1 MNSDTSMPSP
11 ESVHISVLLNEA
23 VDALA
28 PKAGGRYLD
37 GTVGMGGHSFAIM
50 ERTGG
55 EGFLCGLD
63 RDTQALELAR
73 IRLAP
78 FGDRVHLVH
87 TRYSEFEAALDGI
100 GWDAVD
106 GALIDIGV
114 SSLQIDSAER
124 GFSFSSD
131 GPLDM
136 RMDRDSEELPV
147 SRLVNRAKLE
157 DLKDIIERYGED
169 PQAGRIA
176 RAIVEARVRKP
187 IETTGELVDVIK
199 KAGLVTETP
208 VIITNQDDFQADV
221 EGNLPR
227 DIKRGDI
234 GSTSAAYAV
243 GHLGHVQVGSKK
255 YAGFDEDFATVNP
268 YLGSDGVKPFI
279 DVCKEENKGLFI
291 LVKTSNPSSGEFQDR
306 LIDGRPLYE
315 WVGEKVAEWGKDH
328 MGKEY
333 SYIGAVV
340 GATYPEMGKVLR
352 KLMPKTFILVPGY
365 GAQGGKGADL
375 VHFFNE
381 DGLGAI
387 VNSSRGIIAA
397 YKQEAYAEFGE
408 LNYADASRKAVEV
421 MIEDI
426 SGALKNR

>member
-1 MNSDTSMPSP
+1 MPSP

-187 IETTGELVDVIK
+187 IETTGELAALVERAYPAAWRA
-199 KAGLVTETP
+199 KARRHPATRTFQALRMAVNDELGELRRFLDNILAYLP
-208 VIITNQDDFQADV
+208 IGGRLAIITFHSLEDRMVKQAMRHWA
-221 EGNLPR
+221 EGCRCPR
-227 DIKRGDI
+227 
-234 GSTSAAYAV
+234 
-243 GHLGHVQVGSKK
+243 HVPVCVCHHQPEVRILFKK
-255 YAGFDEDFATVNP
+255 PVTATPEELAVNP
-268 YLGSDGVKPFI
+268 R
-279 DVCKEENKGLFI
+279 
-291 LVKTSNPSSGEFQDR
+291 SSSA
-306 LIDGRPLYE
+306 
-315 WVGEKVAEWGKDH
+315 K
-328 MGKEY
+328 
-333 SYIGAVV
+333 
-340 GATYPEMGKVLR
+340 LR
-352 KLMPKTFILVPGY
+352 
-365 GAQGGKGADL
+365 
-375 VHFFNE
+375 
-381 DGLGAI
+381 
-387 VNSSRGIIAA
+387 
-397 YKQEAYAEFGE
+397 
-408 LNYADASRKAVEV
+408 AVEK
-421 MIEDI
+421 IAEAT
-426 SGALKNR
+426 GA

>member
-63 RDTQALELAR
+63 RDRQALELAR

-147 SRLVNRAKLE
+147 SRLVNRAKLGGSE
-157 DLKDIIERYGED
+157 GHHRTLRGRS
-169 PQAGRIA
+169 AGRAYRAGHRGGAGAQAHRNHRGTGGSWWSAPIRRAWRAKA
-176 RAIVEARVRKP
+176 RNHPATRTFQALRMAVNDEI
-187 IETTGELVDVIK
+187 GELERFLDAILGRLKPGGRVAVISFHSLEDRVVK
-199 KAGLVTETP
+199 HRMKAWAQGCICPKHIPVCVCHHAPEALLVTQKP
-208 VIITNQDDFQADV
+208 VCPSERELMLNPRAGSAKLRVAEKLDPHARQAD
-221 EGNLPR
+221 
-227 DIKRGDI
+227 
-234 GSTSAAYAV
+234 
-243 GHLGHVQVGSKK
+243 
-255 YAGFDEDFATVNP
+255 ED
-268 YLGSDGVKPFI
+268 
-279 DVCKEENKGLFI
+279 
-291 LVKTSNPSSGEFQDR
+291 SGEEAAR
-306 LIDGRPLYE
+306 LRYEAKRAARLARHGRE
-315 WVGEKVAEWGKDH
+315 GRERA
-328 MGKEY
+328 
-333 SYIGAVV
+333 
-340 GATYPEMGKVLR
+340 
-352 KLMPKTFILVPGY
+352 
-365 GAQGGKGADL
+365 
-375 VHFFNE
+375 
-381 DGLGAI
+381 
-387 VNSSRGIIAA
+387 
-397 YKQEAYAEFGE
+397 
-408 LNYADASRKAVEV
+408 
-421 MIEDI
+421 
-426 SGALKNR
+426 

>member
-1 MNSDTSMPSP
+1 MPSP

-187 IETTGELVDVIK
+187 IETTGELAALVERAYPAAWRAKARNHPATRTFQALRMAVNDEIGELERFLDAILGRLKPGGRVAVISFHSLEDRVVK
-199 KAGLVTETP
+199 HRMKAWAQGCICPKHIPVCVCHHAPEALLVTPKP
-208 VIITNQDDFQADV
+208 VCPSERELMLN
-221 EGNLPR
+221 PR
-227 DIKRGDI
+227 A
-234 GSTSAAYAV
+234 GSAKLRVAEKLDPHAR
-243 GHLGHVQVGSKK
+243 K
-255 YAGFDEDFATVNP
+255 ADED
-268 YLGSDGVKPFI
+268 
-279 DVCKEENKGLFI
+279 
-291 LVKTSNPSSGEFQDR
+291 SGEEAAR
-306 LIDGRPLYE
+306 LRYE
-315 WVGEKVAEWGKDH
+315 AK
-328 MGKEY
+328 
-333 SYIGAVV
+333 
-340 GATYPEMGKVLR
+340 R
-352 KLMPKTFILVPGY
+352 
-365 GAQGGKGADL
+365 
-375 VHFFNE
+375 
-381 DGLGAI
+381 
-387 VNSSRGIIAA
+387 AA
-397 YKQEAYAEFGE
+397 RLARA
-408 LNYADASRKAVEV
+408 
-421 MIEDI
+421 
-426 SGALKNR
+426 

>member
-176 RAIVEARVRKP
+176 RAIVEARV
-187 IETTGELVDVIK
+187 
-199 KAGLVTETP
+199 
-208 VIITNQDDFQADV
+208 
-221 EGNLPR
+221 
-227 DIKRGDI
+227 
-234 GSTSAAYAV
+234 
-243 GHLGHVQVGSKK
+243 
-255 YAGFDEDFATVNP
+255 
-268 YLGSDGVKPFI
+268 
-279 DVCKEENKGLFI
+279 
-291 LVKTSNPSSGEFQDR
+291 
-306 LIDGRPLYE
+306 
-315 WVGEKVAEWGKDH
+315 
-328 MGKEY
+328 
-333 SYIGAVV
+333 
-340 GATYPEMGKVLR
+340 
-352 KLMPKTFILVPGY
+352 PKTPGN
-365 GAQGGKGADL
+365 K
-375 VHFFNE
+375 
-381 DGLGAI
+381 
-387 VNSSRGIIAA
+387 
-397 YKQEAYAEFGE
+397 
-408 LNYADASRKAVEV
+408 
-421 MIEDI
+421 
-426 SGALKNR
+426 

>member
-187 IETTGELVDVIK
+187 IETTGELAALVERAYPAAWRAK
-199 KAGLVTETP
+199 ARNHPATRGSGGETPHEGMGAGLHLP
-208 VIITNQDDFQADV
+208 QAHPRVRVPSCAGSPACDP
-221 EGNLPR
+221 EARLPFR
-227 DIKRGDI
+227 TGAHAQPPRGQRQ
-234 GSTSAAYAV
+234 AA
-243 GHLGHVQVGSKK
+243 
-255 YAGFDEDFATVNP
+255 
-268 YLGSDGVKPFI
+268 
-279 DVCKEENKGLFI
+279 C
-291 LVKTSNPSSGEFQDR
+291 
-306 LIDGRPLYE
+306 
-315 WVGEKVAEWGKDH
+315 
-328 MGKEY
+328 
-333 SYIGAVV
+333 
-340 GATYPEMGKVLR
+340 
-352 KLMPKTFILVPGY
+352 
-365 GAQGGKGADL
+365 GGKTG
-375 VHFFNE
+375 
-381 DGLGAI
+381 
-387 VNSSRGIIAA
+387 SSCP
-397 YKQEAYAEFGE
+397 
-408 LNYADASRKAVEV
+408 
-421 MIEDI
+421 
-426 SGALKNR
+426 SGR

>member
-1 MNSDTSMPSP
+1 MPSP

-136 RMDRDSEELPV
+136 R
-147 SRLVNRAKLE
+147 AW
-157 DLKDIIERYGED
+157 
-169 PQAGRIA
+169 
-176 RAIVEARVRKP
+176 
-187 IETTGELVDVIK
+187 TVI
-199 KAGLVTETP
+199 
-208 VIITNQDDFQADV
+208 
-221 EGNLPR
+221 PR
-227 DIKRGDI
+227 NCR
-234 GSTSAAYAV
+234 
-243 GHLGHVQVGSKK
+243 
-255 YAGFDEDFATVNP
+255 
-268 YLGSDGVKPFI
+268 
-279 DVCKEENKGLFI
+279 
-291 LVKTSNPSSGEFQDR
+291 
-306 LIDGRPLYE
+306 
-315 WVGEKVAEWGKDH
+315 
-328 MGKEY
+328 
-333 SYIGAVV
+333 
-340 GATYPEMGKVLR
+340 
-352 KLMPKTFILVPGY
+352 
-365 GAQGGKGADL
+365 
-375 VHFFNE
+375 
-381 DGLGAI
+381 
-387 VNSSRGIIAA
+387 
-397 YKQEAYAEFGE
+397 
-408 LNYADASRKAVEV
+408 
-421 MIEDI
+421 
-426 SGALKNR
+426 

>member
-136 RMDRDSEELPV
+136 RMDRQQALSAWDV
-147 SRLVNRAKLE
+147 VNTWSRE
-157 DLKDIIERYGED
+157 DIRHILFEYGEERYAPPCESG
-169 PQAGRIA
+169 QA
-176 RAIVEARVRKP
+176 
-187 IETTGELVDVIK
+187 
-199 KAGLVTETP
+199 
-208 VIITNQDDFQADV
+208 
-221 EGNLPR
+221 
-227 DIKRGDI
+227 
-234 GSTSAAYAV
+234 
-243 GHLGHVQVGSKK
+243 
-255 YAGFDEDFATVNP
+255 
-268 YLGSDGVKPFI
+268 
-279 DVCKEENKGLFI
+279 
-291 LVKTSNPSSGEFQDR
+291 
-306 LIDGRPLYE
+306 
-315 WVGEKVAEWGKDH
+315 
-328 MGKEY
+328 
-333 SYIGAVV
+333 
-340 GATYPEMGKVLR
+340 
-352 KLMPKTFILVPGY
+352 
-365 GAQGGKGADL
+365 
-375 VHFFNE
+375 
-381 DGLGAI
+381 
-387 VNSSRGIIAA
+387 
-397 YKQEAYAEFGE
+397 
-408 LNYADASRKAVEV
+408 
-421 MIEDI
+421 
-426 SGALKNR
+426 

>member
-136 RMDRDSEELPV
+136 RMDVERAYPAAW
-147 SRLVNRAKLE
+147 RAKARNHPATRTFQALRMAVNDEIGELERFLDAILGRLKPGGRVAVISFHSLE
-157 DLKDIIERYGED
+157 DRVVKHRMKAWAQGCICPKHI
-169 PQAGRIA
+169 P
-176 RAIVEARVRKP
+176 VCVCHHVPEA
-187 IETTGELVDVIK
+187 L
-199 KAGLVTETP
+199 LVTPKP
-208 VIITNQDDFQADV
+208 VCPSERELMLNPRAGSAKLRVAEKLDPHARQAD
-221 EGNLPR
+221 
-227 DIKRGDI
+227 
-234 GSTSAAYAV
+234 
-243 GHLGHVQVGSKK
+243 
-255 YAGFDEDFATVNP
+255 
-268 YLGSDGVKPFI
+268 
-279 DVCKEENKGLFI
+279 EE
-291 LVKTSNPSSGEFQDR
+291 SGEEAAR
-306 LIDGRPLYE
+306 LRYEAKRAARLARHGRE
-315 WVGEKVAEWGKDH
+315 GRERA
-328 MGKEY
+328 
-333 SYIGAVV
+333 
-340 GATYPEMGKVLR
+340 
-352 KLMPKTFILVPGY
+352 
-365 GAQGGKGADL
+365 
-375 VHFFNE
+375 
-381 DGLGAI
+381 
-387 VNSSRGIIAA
+387 
-397 YKQEAYAEFGE
+397 
-408 LNYADASRKAVEV
+408 
-421 MIEDI
+421 
-426 SGALKNR
+426 

>member
-157 DLKDIIERYGED
+157 DLKDIIERYGVSENTE
-169 PQAGRIA
+169 RYIA
-176 RAIVEARVRKP
+176 RRIRHAPFLSFEKRRWLYIRK
-187 IETTGELVDVIK
+187 IYRELK
-199 KAGLVTETP
+199 PGLT
-208 VIITNQDDFQADV
+208 D
-221 EGNLPR
+221 
-227 DIKRGDI
+227 
-234 GSTSAAYAV
+234 
-243 GHLGHVQVGSKK
+243 
-255 YAGFDEDFATVNP
+255 
-268 YLGSDGVKPFI
+268 
-279 DVCKEENKGLFI
+279 
-291 LVKTSNPSSGEFQDR
+291 
-306 LIDGRPLYE
+306 
-315 WVGEKVAEWGKDH
+315 
-328 MGKEY
+328 
-333 SYIGAVV
+333 
-340 GATYPEMGKVLR
+340 
-352 KLMPKTFILVPGY
+352 
-365 GAQGGKGADL
+365 
-375 VHFFNE
+375 
-381 DGLGAI
+381 
-387 VNSSRGIIAA
+387 
-397 YKQEAYAEFGE
+397 
-408 LNYADASRKAVEV
+408 
-421 MIEDI
+421 
-426 SGALKNR
+426 

>member
-136 RMDRDSEELPV
+136 RMDSSEGQTALDLINSLSEIELAKIFREYAEIPNFSKLARAVKAAADAGKISTTRDLAETVEKVSPSTPRGKIHPATLVFQALRIAVNDELGEIERALPEAFELLGKGGVLAAISFHSLEDRIVKKFFKKMAGRPEDRHDHSSVQDRIKLATILTRKPVLPSEGETAENPR
-147 SRLVNRAKLE
+147 SRSAKL
-157 DLKDIIERYGED
+157 
-169 PQAGRIA
+169 
-176 RAIVEARVRKP
+176 RAI
-187 IETTGELVDVIK
+187 K
-199 KAGLVTETP
+199 K
-208 VIITNQDDFQADV
+208 D
-221 EGNLPR
+221 
-227 DIKRGDI
+227 
-234 GSTSAAYAV
+234 
-243 GHLGHVQVGSKK
+243 
-255 YAGFDEDFATVNP
+255 
-268 YLGSDGVKPFI
+268 
-279 DVCKEENKGLFI
+279 
-291 LVKTSNPSSGEFQDR
+291 
-306 LIDGRPLYE
+306 
-315 WVGEKVAEWGKDH
+315 
-328 MGKEY
+328 
-333 SYIGAVV
+333 
-340 GATYPEMGKVLR
+340 
-352 KLMPKTFILVPGY
+352 
-365 GAQGGKGADL
+365 
-375 VHFFNE
+375 
-381 DGLGAI
+381 
-387 VNSSRGIIAA
+387 
-397 YKQEAYAEFGE
+397 
-408 LNYADASRKAVEV
+408 
-421 MIEDI
+421 
-426 SGALKNR
+426 

>member
-187 IETTGELVDVIK
+187 IETTGELAALVERAYPAAWRA
-199 KAGLVTETP
+199 KARNHPATRT
-208 VIITNQDDFQADV
+208 FQALRMAVND
-221 EGNLPR
+221 E
-227 DIKRGDI
+227 I
-234 GSTSAAYAV
+234 GELERFLDAILGRLKPGGRVAV
-243 GHLGHVQVGSKK
+243 ISFHSL
-255 YAGFDEDFATVNP
+255 EDRV
-268 YLGSDGVKPFI
+268 VKHRM
-279 DVCKEENKGLFI
+279 KA
-291 LVKTSNPSSGEFQDR
+291 
-306 LIDGRPLYE
+306 
-315 WVGEKVAEWGKDH
+315 W
-328 MGKEY
+328 
-333 SYIGAVV
+333 
-340 GATYPEMGKVLR
+340 
-352 KLMPKTFILVPGY
+352 
-365 GAQGGKGADL
+365 AQGCICLLYTSDAAD
-375 VHFFNE
+375 
-381 DGLGAI
+381 
-387 VNSSRGIIAA
+387 
-397 YKQEAYAEFGE
+397 E
-408 LNYADASRKAVEV
+408 L
-421 MIEDI
+421 
-426 SGALKNR
+426 